1 MTQKAH
7 ALDRW
12 IRSDFKAMNTELEEL
27 YFKNR
32 DSTELFG

>member
-27 YFKNR
+27 YFGNR
-32 DSTELFG
+32 D